1 MATAQRRKMPPLVT
15 ESLRL
20 CMVALFAGLGFEAG
34 RSVADRV
41 DGLDPAQVTV
51 LGVVLGTAVGY
62 VLGGAIGRLTVR
74 SLQVAEN
81 ALTRRTSEQVLAGLL
96 GGIVGAVLGV
106 GLCWPLLFLRPV
118 VIFVPVFAFFVI
130 VLVALGYVVGMA
142 RRESFLGLLAGGGFN
157 LNRPQPLTALDRVV
171 DTSIAIDGRLIDV
184 VRAGF
189 LHGRLL
195 VPQPVLDEIQGLA
208 DSGDDLRRGRGRRA
222 LETLEALQRER
233 FIDLEVIPDGAR
245 EVPEVDAKLV
255 RICLDRGAALL
266 TLDTPLAK
274 AAALAGC
281 RVMNLHALALAVRPQ
296 VTAGDT
302 ISVRALKTGKE
313 PGQTVGYLDD
323 GTMVV
328 IERSRPLVGHEIE
341 VQVTSVLTNANG
353 RMIFAR
359 PVHPPIPTAAARA
372 QDAERAAAPPKPG
385 PPGPPGTAPRPGPP
399 SRTHGTS
406 R

>member
-1 MATAQRRKMPPLVT
+1 MSTAQRRKRLPFLT

-34 RSVADRV
+34 RGMTGRV
-41 DGLDPAQVTV
+41 QSLDPAQVTV

-96 GGIVGAVLGV
+96 GGILGAVLGV
-106 GLCWPLLFLRPV
+106 GLCWPLLFLRPA
-118 VIFVPVFAFFVI
+118 VIFLPLFAFVVI
-130 VLVALGYVVGMA
+130 VLIALGHVVGMA

-157 LNRPQPLTALDRVV
+157 LNRPRAMAALDRVM
-171 DTSIAIDGRLIDV
+171 DTSIAIDGRLLDV

-195 VPQPVLDEIQGLA
+195 VPQPVLEEIQGLA

-302 ISVRALKTGKE
+302 ISVLALKAGKE

-328 IERSRPLVGHEIE
+328 IERSRALVGHEID

-353 RMIFAR
+353 RMVFAQ
-359 PVHPPIPTAAARA
+359 PVYPPIPDGAVRA
-372 QDAERAAAPPKPG
+372 PDAQRVAGHPEPPKPG
-385 PPGPPGTAPRPGPP
+385 PRPGSS
-399 SRTHGTS
+399 SRTPGTS